1 MIKNYF
7 IIAFRNLLRNKSY
20 TFINVAG
27 LALGITTCIIIFLI
41 IKREL
46 SFDKAFAQS
55 ENIYRIVRETTDASG
70 IEKTTITPYPLGQA
84 LKNDFPDLISTQF
97 HFQDQSLMTIGDE
110 KIRVENI
117 AFADPAFFDVFDF
130 EILSGNPKK
139 DLADPGKVFLTE
151 EFASKLL
158 DRNAKTI
165 KLDNLLELEI
175 AGIIRMPKT
184 PTHIKVNMI
193 ASWATLTPELVPEF
207 LGFPMDQWGLNAAGY
222 TYIVLPHT
230 ETQKSME
237 GRFLAFVQK
246 YYKPEDVGRQTYLL
260 QPLSKIHFDTEFS
273 ENPGTTSTSSS
284 TLIILALIG
293 AFILLVACVNFI
305 NLSTALSVHKSKEV
319 GVRKTLG
326 AQQSQLTI
334 QYLSEAFLL
343 TFCAAIIS
351 VGIAEWIAPLVG
363 NFLEREV
370 QLNLLNNPQLIL
382 FLIGIVLFTALFSGF
397 YPAWVLSRFNPVK
410 ALKNRLSSYDNSPV
424 SLRKILVVAQ
434 FFIAQ
439 VLIICTLVVS
449 SQLSFFRNT
458 SLGFAKEAVINV
470 SIPDNDVAK
479 LEALRNKLQ
488 TDSDVKGISFSLGA
502 PISDNQFG
510 TGMFLTD
517 DGDADRYSM
526 KLKLGDIHYK
536 DVYGLELIEGRWFLE
551 SDEKLANLRK
561 EERQWSYVI
570 NEEAMR
576 MLGFSSPKEIIG
588 KNITIGFNDV
598 TGPVIGVVKN
608 FHTASLQHNI
618 EAVVLLPFN
627 YYYDA
632 GIKIN
637 TANTAATLKNIEDA
651 WSQQYPEYLFDY
663 TFLDEYVGRQ
673 YREEE
678 RMFALFEVFAGI
690 AIFIGCLGLYGLA
703 SFMAQQKT
711 KEIAIRKTLG
721 ASVSH
726 IVTLFSRDFVLLV
739 LIAFL
744 LAIPVAW
751 YAMNLWLEDFAFK
764 VEITWIVFA
773 IGIVSTLGITLLT
786 VGYRSLR
793 AAIANPVDALKS
805 E

>member
-41 IKREL
+41 IKREV
-46 SFDKAFAQS
+46 SFDKAFANS
-55 ENIYRIVRETTDASG
+55 ENIYRIVREAKDASG
-70 IEKTTITPYPLGQA
+70 VEKTTITPYPLGKA

-97 HFQDQSLMTIGDE
+97 HFEDQSLMTIGSE
-110 KIRVENI
+110 KTRVENI
-117 AFADPAFFDVFDF
+117 AFADPDFFDVFNF
-130 EILSGNPKK
+130 EVLSGNPKK

-151 EFASKLL
+151 EFAQTLL
-158 DRNAKTI
+158 DKNAKTI

-175 AGIIRMPKT
+175 VGIIRTPKT

-193 ASWATLTPELVPEF
+193 ASLATLTPELSKEY
-207 LGFPMDQWGLNAAGY
+207 LGFSIDQWGLNASGY
-222 TYIVLPHT
+222 TYIVLPST
-230 ETQKSME
+230 ETQASME
-237 GRFLAFVQK
+237 EKFSAIVQK
-246 YYKPEDVGRQTYLL
+246 YYRPEEASRQTYLL
-260 QPLSKIHFDTEFS
+260 QSLSKIHFDTEFS
-273 ENPGTTSTSSS
+273 ENPGTTSTSPS
-284 TLIILALIG
+284 TLIILAFIG

-326 AQQSQLTI
+326 AQQTQLTI

-343 TFCAAIIS
+343 TLCAAIIS
-351 VGIAEWIAPLVG
+351 VGIAEWIAPLIG
-363 NFLEREV
+363 NFLERDV
-370 QLNLLNNPQLIL
+370 QLNLLSNPQLIL
-382 FLIGIVLFTALFSGF
+382 FLIGIVIFTALFSGF
-397 YPAWVLSRFNPVK
+397 YPAIVLARFNPVK
-410 ALKNRLSSYDNSPV
+410 ALKSRLSTHDNSPV
-424 SLRKILVVAQ
+424 ALRKVLVVAQ

-458 SLGFAKEAVINV
+458 SLGFAKEAVINI
-470 SIPDNDVAK
+470 SIPDNDIVK
-479 LEALRNKLQ
+479 LEALRNRLQ
-488 TDSDVKGISFSLGA
+488 TDPDVKGVSFSLGA

-517 DGDADRYSM
+517 KGDADRYSM
-526 KLKLGDIHYK
+526 KLKLADPQYK
-536 DVYGLELIEGRWFLE
+536 DVYGIELLEGRWFLE
-551 SDEKLANLRK
+551 SDEKLANLK
-561 EERQWSYVI
+561 GEERQWSYVL
-570 NEEAMR
+570 NEEAVKQ
-576 MLGFSSPKEIIG
+576 LGFSSPKEIIG
-588 KNITIGFNDV
+588 KNITIGFNNIS
-598 TGPVIGVVKN
+598 GPVIGVVKN
-608 FHTASLQHNI
+608 FHTASLQYDI
-618 EAVVLLPFN
+618 ESVVLLPFN
-627 YYYDA
+627 FYYDA
-632 GIKIN
+632 GIKIS
-637 TANTAATLKNIEDA
+637 TANTAATIKNIEEA
-651 WSQQYPEYLFDY
+651 WSQQFPEYLFDY

-726 IVTLFSRDFVLLV
+726 IITLFSRDFVLLV
-739 LIAFL
+739 LIAFG

-751 YAMNLWLEDFAFK
+751 YAMNLWLEDFAFQ

-773 IGIVSTLGITLLT
+773 IGIASTLGITLLT